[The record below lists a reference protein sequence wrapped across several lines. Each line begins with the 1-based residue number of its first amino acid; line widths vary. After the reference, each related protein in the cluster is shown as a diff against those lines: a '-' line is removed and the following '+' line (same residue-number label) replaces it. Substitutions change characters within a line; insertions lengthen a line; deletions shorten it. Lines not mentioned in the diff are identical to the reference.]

1 MHIFKSAALALTLGL
16 ALVDARAINVK
27 QGASDIETNGLKV
40 RGTDIVQGGNL
51 RTRDVDVKDDVSRG
65 NAEACAQALNKLR
78 RSKLRKSK
86 ARKRAD
92 GDDDDDDDVDM
103 DDGSDDVDLSDL
115 SDDMMGLGD
124 DSYTVAQGTSDS
136 VVFANDEDINKF
148 GTVGLNSCS
157 GVLIVGNKGAIAAHI
172 NPIPANGNR
181 DKFTQE
187 VGDVTDLFNS
197 KRDALELG
205 SATMYIVTPIHDGQ
219 RNGEKEILEG
229 AAGQLG
235 IAVDSTEYEPVTDEE
250 FFDDDYTENGKGSI
264 EVSWDDDG
272 EDVHVRIFDQTK

>member
-1 MHIFKSAALALTLGL
+1 MHFFKSAALAFTLGL
-16 ALVDARAINVK
+16 ALIDARAINIK

-40 RGTDIVQGGNL
+40 RGTDIVQGGDL
-51 RTRDVDVKDDVSRG
+51 RTRGVDVKDDVSKG

-78 RSKLRKSK
+78 KSKLRKSK
-86 ARKRAD
+86 VRKRAD
-92 GDDDDDDDVDM
+92 DDDLDD
-103 DDGSDDVDLSDL
+103 LA
-115 SDDMMGLGD
+115 DDMMGLGD

-136 VVFANDEDINKF
+136 VVFANDEDIHTF

-181 DKFTQE
+181 DTFTQE
-187 VGDVTDLFNS
+187 VADVTDLFNS

-205 SATMYIVTPIHDGQ
+205 SATMYIVTPIRGGQ
-219 RNGEKEILEG
+219 RNGEKEVLEG

-235 IAVDSTEYEPVTDEE
+235 IAVDSTEYEPVTDDE
-250 FFDDDYTENGKGSI
+250 FNDDYEETGKGSI
-264 EVSWDDDG
+264 EVNWEDDG
-272 EDVHVRIFDQTK
+272 EDVHVRIFDQDK